1 VKLPDGVILG
11 RTTVDQTGLHHVI
24 FVEKFVL
31 AANARKNGALPTQT
45 HTMLFR
51 SRNKISH
58 MMQERHI
65 VANPP

>member
-1 VKLPDGVILG
+1 
-11 RTTVDQTGLHHVI
+11 VDQTGLHHVI

-31 AANARKNGALPTQT
+31 AANARKNGALLTQT

-51 SRNKISH
+51 SGNKIFH

-65 VANPP
+65 IANPT